1 MKLSRPGG
9 GESMDA
15 ILKRLQEE
23 KDLGRRRLLLVGFLS
38 SALKDTDAKPVVVG
52 GQAVEI
58 YTMGDYTTNDLD
70 LVTPHRNQ
78 VGEAL
83 ESLGF
88 TKASGARHWINEELD
103 LAVEIP
109 DSKLAGSQDLLLEV
123 AIEEFAVFVIGFED
137 LIIDRLNAFVHWKSV
152 SDYEQA
158 LKIYLN
164 HHQDLD
170 QKYLGKQAKANMV
183 EDGLRKLRSDGL
195 KYSSS

>member
-1 MKLSRPGG
+1 M
-9 GESMDA
+9 
-15 ILKRLQEE
+15 
-23 KDLGRRRLLLVGFLS
+23 
-38 SALKDTDAKPVVVG
+38 
-52 GQAVEI
+52 
-58 YTMGDYTTNDLD
+58 
-70 LVTPHRNQ
+70 
-78 VGEAL
+78 
-83 ESLGF
+83 
-88 TKASGARHWINEELD
+88 
-103 LAVEIP
+103 
-109 DSKLAGSQDLLLEV
+109 
-123 AIEEFAVFVIGFED
+123 FVIGFED

>member
-1 MKLSRPGG
+1 
-9 GESMDA
+9 MDA